1 MSDQCPCG
9 TGQAY
14 ADCCGPI
21 IAGQRPAP
29 TAEALMRSR
38 YTAYAKVAVD
48 HLERSLHPAARSG
61 FERANVEAWAKNAE
75 WLGFKIVNQTGGGP
89 TDEVGS
95 IEFLASYR
103 QDGVTHEHHELAN
116 FEKADGEWKF
126 RDGRLLQQP
135 YVRPGPRV
143 GRNDP
148 CPCGSGKK
156 HKKCCAG
163 KTPPPSPPPASE
175 SNPSPPAG

>member
-1 MSDQCPCG
+1 MSDSCPCG
-9 TGQAY
+9 SGKTY

-21 IAGQRPAP
+21 IAGERRAP

-48 HLERSLHPAARSG
+48 YLESSLHPAARQG
-61 FERANVEAWAKNAE
+61 FQRESVEQWAKNSE
-75 WLGFKIVNQTGGGP
+75 WLGLQILAQTGGP
-89 TDEVGS
+89 DDERGS
-95 IEFLASYR
+95 VEFVATYR
-103 QDGVTHEHHELAN
+103 EGGLTHEHHELAS

-126 RDGRLLQQP
+126 RDGQVIQKP
-135 YVRPGPRV
+135 YVRPGPRI

-156 HKKCCAG
+156 HKKCCGA
-163 KTPPPSPPPASE
+163 KAPAAPPPPATE
-175 SNPSPPAG
+175 SNPSPPAA